1 MLWSVLLAVL
11 VAVLVLVL
19 GKQHLEQFAK
29 SPISIAEPRV
39 YVIESGTHFRALAD
53 DLEAEGIIADALR
66 LRIFARLENLAGSI
80 KSGEFE
86 LQPGISHRELVT
98 QFVEGKVLQR
108 TLTFV
113 EGLRV
118 SDYLALLA
126 SRDHEISQTLTEMSI
141 EAIAHKL
148 GIESGKLEGWIYP
161 DTYHFTRGTTDFE
174 LLQRAY
180 QRMRQVLEYEW
191 QHRAEG
197 LPLETPYEAL
207 ILASIVEKE
216 TGVPEE
222 RPDIAGVFIR
232 RLQKGM
238 RLQTDPTV
246 IYGMGDAY
254 QGNIRKRDLLQPTP
268 YNTYTISGLPPTPIA
283 NPAQAAIHATLH
295 PAAGDALYFVAKGDG
310 SHVFSATLS
319 EHNQAVYEYQK
330 SGRRSDYRSSPAS
343 N

>member
-1 MLWSVLLAVL
+1 MLWSVLLAGL
-11 VAVLVLVL
+11 VAVLAIVL
-19 GKQHLEQFAK
+19 GKQHIEQFAER
-29 SPISIAEPRV
+29 PLSIDEPRI
-39 YVIESGTHFRALAD
+39 YVIEAGTSFRALAD
-53 DLEAEGIIADALR
+53 DLEAQGVIADALR
-66 LRIFARLENLAGSI
+66 LRIFARLEDLAGNI
-80 KSGEFE
+80 KTGEFQ
-86 LQPGISHRELVT
+86 LQPGINHRQLLT

-118 SDYLALLA
+118 TDYLALLA
-126 SRDHEISQTLTEMSI
+126 SRDEEIRQTLTGMSP

-148 GIESGKLEGWIYP
+148 GIENGKLEGWIYP
-161 DTYHFTRGTTDFE
+161 DTYHFTRDTSDFE

-180 QRMRQVLEYEW
+180 RRMQGVLEQEW
-191 QHRAEG
+191 QNRSEG

-222 RPDIAGVFIR
+222 RPDIAGVFVR

-246 IYGMGDAY
+246 IYGMGEAY
-254 QGNIRKRDLLQPTP
+254 EGNIRKRDLLQPTP
-268 YNTYTISGLPPTPIA
+268 YNTYTIKGLPPTPIA
-283 NPAQAAIHATLH
+283 SPGQAAIHAALH
-295 PAAGDALYFVAKGDG
+295 PAAGDALFFVAKGDG
-310 SHVFSATLS
+310 SHIFSATLS
-319 EHNQAVYEYQK
+319 EHNKAVYEYQK
-330 SGRRSDYRSSPAS
+330 SGRRSDYRSSPAA